1 MHGHVA
7 VAIRPFAPHEIDVI
21 TERWHDTNR
30 ACFPYV
36 AEYQRHTLDDDRRFF
51 GEQVVPRCA
60 VWIAEAEGEPVGLI
74 ACRAPWIEHLS
85 VFAGWRQRGVGT
97 RLVEVARAHSPREL
111 RAFTFQRN
119 LPARAFY
126 ERHGFRAV
134 AFGVSPAP
142 ESEPDVE
149 YAWTPP

>member
-1 MHGHVA
+1 
-7 VAIRPFAPHEIDVI
+7 
-21 TERWHDTNR
+21 
-30 ACFPYV
+30 
-36 AEYQRHTLDDDRRFF
+36 
-51 GEQVVPRCA
+51 VVPRCA
-60 VWIAEAEGEPVGLI
+60 VWIAEAEGERIGLI
-74 ACRAPWIEHLS
+74 ACLAPWIEHLS
-85 VFAGWRQRGVGT
+85 VFANWRQRGVGT
-97 RLVEVARAHSPREL
+97 RLVDVARAHSPREL

-149 YAWTPP
+149 YVWTPP